1 MNAAPNQAESSEG
14 RAAARPSSFQDRDSA
29 DADAPFLI
37 ALDQDDLARLCREAG
52 ASEAHAERIF
62 AHLHRRN
69 RDTLEDL
76 PDLPQRLRAH
86 LAARTRSLLVRTTA
100 ERAAADGTRKLLL
113 AMPDAHEIETVLIPG
128 ANRLTQCISTQVG
141 CAIGC
146 TFCLTAT
153 AGLTR
158 HLSAAEMLAQ
168 AKRGRQLGPVRNLVL
183 MGMGEPL
190 HNYDEVARFVRLA
203 TDPKGMAFS
212 PNRVTL
218 STAGLVPGIRRMARE
233 DLPCNLAVSLNATT
247 DAVRDA
253 IMPIN
258 RKYPIAMLMEAVRD
272 YIARRGGKRVLI
284 EYVMLAGVNDSDDDA
299 RRLISLLAGL
309 DCTVNL
315 LPFNAHPGSRFQR
328 PAEARVNAFR
338 ARLIEA
344 GFVAVVRESRGREI
358 LAACGQLKTETQ
370 AAQAKTRAARAR
382 ASA

>member
-1 MNAAPNQAESSEG
+1 MSSARELADADGG
-14 RAAARPSSFQDRDSA
+14 RAKARPSPFERAACGQSPT
-29 DADAPFLI
+29 APFLI
-37 ALDQDDLARLCREAG
+37 ELNRGELARLCREAG
-52 ASEAHAERIF
+52 ASAVHAERIF

-69 RDTLEDL
+69 RDSVDDL
-76 PDLPQRLRAH
+76 PDLPLRLRAH
-86 LAARTRSLLVRTTA
+86 LAARTRPLPVRDIA
-100 ERAAADGTRKLLL
+100 ARQAADGTRKLLL
-113 AMPDAHEIETVLIPG
+113 AMPDGHEIETVLIPG
-128 ANRLTQCISTQVG
+128 ANRLTQCVSTQVG

-158 HLSAAEMLAQ
+158 HLSAAEMIAQ
-168 AKRGRQLGPVRNLVL
+168 VRRGRRLGPVRNLVL

-218 STAGLVPGIRRMARE
+218 STAGLVPGIRRMIQD

-258 RKYPIAMLMEAVRD
+258 RKYPIAALMEAVRD

-284 EYVMLAGVNDSDDDA
+284 EYVMLAGINDSDADA
-299 RRLISLLAGL
+299 ERLISLLAGL

-315 LPFNAHPGSRFQR
+315 LPFNAHPASRFRR
-328 PAEARVNAFR
+328 PDAARVSAFR
-338 ARLIEA
+338 ARLIGA

-370 AAQAKTRAARAR
+370 GEKTRAAKAR
-382 ASA
+382 A